1 MNFRDRLDS
10 ALRRERYLLWMMI
23 LLVVVAVM
31 TYFCHPQKGT
41 VEILFDVTF
50 SLATTIITVLIV
62 DLYNKKESDG
72 VIKDLVKELILVK
85 DDSLVTHYSH
95 KDNKDIIDNCLGA
108 LYPKG
113 QGIDKSL
120 MGLINSMSTFR
131 QDFCYDVDLDELRGG
146 DDRIEVSQEIKYTRM
161 FFTNGCVDFQ
171 VRCLFALDNG
181 ILDDK
186 LNDTSFFYRE
196 ELTDDEFVAQIKDVL
211 LHSDDPTD
219 MTRKIC
225 KMLDFSLSVKNQN
238 LPGNAKEPIPM
249 SDIHIDVDDMCRY
262 FIIRYDLPKKYVR
275 YLSGGELCQYRA
287 YMKCRYPMQKSS
299 HFYCVFSEPTIGRTN
314 FSIDFNNVVGDVAKD
329 VRYQTFLSSY
339 TPIESEL
346 RNFKNDEIEVRSRSI
361 SFSSD
366 KAIYPR
372 SGMVFIWK

>member
-131 QDFCYDVDLDELRGG
+131 
-146 DDRIEVSQEIKYTRM
+146 
-161 FFTNGCVDFQ
+161 
-171 VRCLFALDNG
+171 
-181 ILDDK
+181 
-186 LNDTSFFYRE
+186 
-196 ELTDDEFVAQIKDVL
+196 
-211 LHSDDPTD
+211 
-219 MTRKIC
+219 
-225 KMLDFSLSVKNQN
+225 
-238 LPGNAKEPIPM
+238 
-249 SDIHIDVDDMCRY
+249 
-262 FIIRYDLPKKYVR
+262 
-275 YLSGGELCQYRA
+275 
-287 YMKCRYPMQKSS
+287 
-299 HFYCVFSEPTIGRTN
+299 
-314 FSIDFNNVVGDVAKD
+314 
-329 VRYQTFLSSY
+329 
-339 TPIESEL
+339 
-346 RNFKNDEIEVRSRSI
+346 
-361 SFSSD
+361 
-366 KAIYPR
+366 
-372 SGMVFIWK
+372 